1 MKKNLFEI
9 PIFKISCSNWKQK
22 KKKLD
27 PIINKHKLSR
37 KNFNTFNTSKG
48 GCLTGRGINDNFADN
63 FTKIFQEE
71 FQLFGQSFQYQKLKI
86 KDIWVVAYE
95 QHDYQVPHQH
105 GPLHWSGILYHDYVP
120 EQPATVF
127 IQPWHSFAT
136 HGYTNLKSLE
146 TKEGDI
152 VFFPSF
158 LLHFCPTNPLKK
170 IRKVVSWDLECE

>member
-37 KNFNTFNTSKG
+37 KNFNTFYTSKG

-63 FTKIFQEE
+63 F
-71 FQLFGQSFQYQKLKI
+71 